1 MTTIC
6 WNKNELVADSRV
18 TYFDESGKKLSHAD
32 HEVCKIY
39 APTTFTVGADVV
51 KAIAI
56 SGTDRLITILSK
68 LNDESVVPNTDIAV
82 VKDLKDQAFY
92 DQFGALIMMESYLIV
107 VACENN
113 YLVKMT
119 PREEGG
125 ITWIVYTVSKDEH
138 ILAGSGAVEI
148 LKAINDEN
156 KLGSRV
162 TMEDVKSKPA
172 RQIVQLGIVCDPFS
186 GGKLRVWTEAEGHQV
201 VDLDPVVFVSKQYAD
216 EQPDGYLPVTGNH
229 DEELD
234 RRLAAHLAEKQAA

>member
-18 TYFDESGKKLSHAD
+18 TYFDESGKKLSHVD

-39 APTTFTVGADVV
+39 APTTFTVDADVV

-68 LNDESVVPNTDIAV
+68 LNSESVVPGTDIAV
-82 VKDLKDQAFY
+82 VKDLKDPAFY
-92 DQFGALIMMESYLIV
+92 NQFAALIKMESWLIV
-107 VACENN
+107 VACESNH
-113 YLVKMT
+113 LVKMT
-119 PREEGG
+119 PREDGG
-125 ITWIVYTVSKDEH
+125 IDWVIYTVAKDEY
-138 ILAGSGAVEI
+138 ILAGTGATEI

-162 TMEDVKSKPA
+162 TLDDLKTKSA

-186 GGKLRVWTEAEGHQV
+186 GGKLRVWSEANGHQV
-201 VDLDPVVFVSKQYAD
+201 VDLDPVVFVGKQFAD
-216 EQPDGYLPVTGNH
+216 EQPDGYLPVVGED

-234 RRLAAHLAEKQAA
+234 RRLAAYMAEKQAA